1 MNKMNKNTNTKKRK
15 INNYKTNHSK
25 KKYQVQSGSGKRSSI
40 KSNNSKPVDIAILD
54 TPTYFS
60 KLKPKDK
67 GINWGLGIE
76 HEMHIFHQ
84 GIGVAKNNFEK
95 SNIMFDSQ
103 ESTCFL
109 SSSAEAK
116 EEQGACQKMRTNL
129 GKEPYYHPTKKISNK
144 LLKGKNK
151 VSVEEQD
158 FLESIDWELS
168 GRQVKDCKGGR
179 LIVPR
184 VPVLMPELVTGRHK
198 NRSIQSIV
206 EEIRFLEN
214 KFIDIQMKNPFT
226 REKVKQYGPLVLH
239 HCGTMGDILVPDRPT
254 IYKKEYNLR
263 KKKWKDY
270 LGSYHIT
277 FTLPHLQEI
286 NVDDFVKLHER
297 CANQLQWLEP
307 LLVAGFFSPDPD
319 SIGSKKSVEGS
330 FRVVNVGWGNF
341 AGSDVRKFKSEGVNR
356 GSSHET
362 KWRKGFDLK
371 GDKRIKEC
379 VKTSKPVYKKSHDI
393 LTSDFRTFGF
403 EPDEQKCINKNKET
417 AYDCPRVDGD
427 VMKPPFGMEF
437 RIFDHFPS
445 DYLLDL
451 MKIIVLIA
459 ANSDRHP
466 PKKYVYNND
475 AWINGIRT
483 IMEYGWNT
491 RLSIEYIRE
500 LRKQL
505 GLKINYNKFNDA
517 SGIGNN
523 SNMALNVLK
532 CIVDELWEVNKDNM
546 IVTLM
551 DESGD
556 TKPNVPSINKD
567 CWELNFNIRHYN
579 NVMKQLR
586 KSKKEGI
593 SGVFVNLNGFKRMMF
608 NGNNFKKAEWN
619 HQIEDVLYALQ
630 NKGKVELKTVEGN
643 ISKIKLLF

>member
-1 MNKMNKNTNTKKRK
+1 MHKNTITKKK
-15 INNYKTNHSK
+15 IIKNFKINHSK
-25 KKYQVQSGSGKRSSI
+25 KRNLEQSGSE
-40 KSNNSKPVDIAILD
+40 KSNSIRNKESNSVDIAVLD

-67 GINWGLGIE
+67 TINWGLGIE
-76 HEMHIFHQ
+76 HEMHIFHK
-84 GIGVAKNNFEK
+84 GIGVAEANFEK

-109 SSSAEAK
+109 ASSVEAK

-129 GKEPYYHPTKKISNK
+129 GKEPYYHPTKKISDR
-144 LLKGKNK
+144 LLKGSNK
-151 VSVEEQD
+151 VSSEEQY
-158 FLESIDWELS
+158 FLENIDWELS

-179 LIVPR
+179 MIVPR

-206 EEIRFLEN
+206 EEIRFLED
-214 KFIDIQMKNPFT
+214 KFIEIQMKNPFT

-254 IYKKEYNLR
+254 IFKKEYNLR

-286 NVDDFVKLHER
+286 NTKDFVKLHER

-319 SIGSKKSVEGS
+319 SLGNKKGVEGS
-330 FRVVNVGWGNF
+330 FRIVNVGWGNF
-341 AGSDVRKFKSEGVNR
+341 GGSDVRKFKSEGVNR

-403 EPDEQKCINKNKET
+403 EPDEDKCMKINKET
-417 AYDCPRVDGD
+417 SYDCPRIDGD

-451 MKIIVLIA
+451 MKIIILVA
-459 ANSDRHP
+459 ANSDRQP
-466 PKKYVYNND
+466 PNKYVYNND
-475 AWINGIRT
+475 VWIKGIRN
-483 IMEYGWNT
+483 IMEYGWNA

-505 GLKINYNKFNDA
+505 GLLIRYNDFNDG

-532 CIVDELWEVNKDNM
+532 NIVNELWEVNKDSM
-546 IVTLM
+546 VVTLM
-551 DESGD
+551 DETGE

-593 SGVFVNLNGFKRMMF
+593 GSVYVSICGFKKMLF
-608 NGNNFKKAEWN
+608 NGDNFKKVEWK
-619 HQIEDVLYALQ
+619 HQIEDILYALQ
-630 NKGKVELKTVEGN
+630 SKGRVELKIVAGN
-643 ISKIKLLF
+643 INKIKLLF